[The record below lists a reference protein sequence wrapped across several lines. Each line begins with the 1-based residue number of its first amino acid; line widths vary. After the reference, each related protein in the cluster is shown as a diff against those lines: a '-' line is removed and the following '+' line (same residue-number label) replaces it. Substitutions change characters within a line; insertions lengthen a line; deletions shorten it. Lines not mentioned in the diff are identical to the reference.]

1 MQTLKDLLIE
11 ELRDTYSSET
21 QIVDG
26 LEEMAEAATS
36 PNLKL
41 AFQTHLKE
49 TQNQIERLKQAFA
62 HLDADPEGNTCE
74 ATEGLIAEAQEV
86 MDDELSD
93 ELLDVAL
100 VLAAQKVEHYEI
112 ASYGG
117 LKTIAEECGETEV
130 AALLGQTLEEEK
142 ATDEKL
148 TQLAETEINKAAV
161 SVAKAA

>member
-49 TQNQIERLKQAFA
+49 TQNQIERLKQAFT
-62 HLDADPEGNTCE
+62 HLGADPEGNTCE

-86 MDDELSD
+86 MDEELSD

-117 LKTIAEECGETEV
+117 LKTIAQECGETEV
-130 AALLGQTLEEEK
+130 ATLLGQTLEEEK

-148 TQLAETEINKAAV
+148 TRLAETEINKAAV
-161 SVAKAA
+161 SVSKAA

>member
-11 ELRDTYSSET
+11 EMRDTYSSET

-49 TQNQIERLKQAFA
+49 TQNQVERLKQAFT
-62 HLDADPEGNTCE
+62 HLGADPEGNTCE

-86 MDDELSD
+86 MDEDMPG

-112 ASYGG
+112 ASYGA
-117 LKTIAEECGETEV
+117 LKTIAQECGETEV
-130 AALLGQTLEEEK
+130 ANLLGQTLEEEK

-148 TQLAETEINKAAV
+148 TQLAETEINKAAA
-161 SVAKAA
+161 SASKAA